1 MSDTDT
7 PSDPSGLHP
16 HQRFGLWVLISLGM
30 LAGALGLLA
39 LVLSERTVT
48 LPDWATAR
56 IEAQVNAGLSP
67 LVLRLDRV
75 GVSLSRRES
84 PQVHL
89 GGVTLTDAA
98 GREVLRLPR
107 ADARLAGGAL
117 LQRRLEVSNLALT
130 GADLTL
136 RRGADGVIDLA
147 LGGTGAPF
155 SLGGSVAEVLDEI
168 DRAFD
173 TPALAPLR
181 AVSVEGLALT
191 YVDARAGR
199 TWRVENGL
207 MTLDQTA
214 ETVAVQAFFSLRG
227 SAPVASE
234 FAFGFT
240 SSKGSPAARFSA
252 SFSDVPSAD
261 IATQSP
267 ALVPLKLIEAPIS
280 GAIRSQIDAA
290 GKIGDLSASLEI
302 GRGALTPPGGAV
314 PIRFDSAQ
322 SYFTYNAQ
330 SGRIELGR
338 LSLDTSALRLAG
350 EGHADLVAP
359 EGGWPE
365 AVVAQVRFSE
375 VGLDPDGVFERPA
388 AFSGGALDI
397 KFELDPFEARI
408 GQLVLTDGEAAYR
421 AAGRVRALPEGWDV
435 AMSADIDRVDYQRLL
450 ALWPVTVAKGA
461 RRWLGRALS
470 AGELYDA
477 HLGLRRPPDGTL
489 RAALGARIRDAE
501 VKFLPEMPPLQGGRG
516 YLAIDDRT
524 LTVAVEGGTVEAPE
538 GGTVDVAG
546 STLQVPDVTEDP
558 ARAVFRLR
566 TDGTIPAALALTGL
580 PPVRLGS
587 RVTLP
592 ANPAEGHARLS
603 TELRLPLIRDL
614 PLTEIGYRV
623 DGVLSD
629 AVSET
634 LVPGRRLEAAALEF
648 RADEDAV
655 SISGEAALDGVPLRA
670 VWTQPTGAG
679 ADGTS
684 QVTGTVE
691 LSQRANAGFGLG
703 LPEDSLSGAARGA
716 FALTLAPDTPP
727 ALTLTS
733 DLAGLGLR
741 LDALRWSKAADRTGR
756 LELTAALGDTPAV
769 ESLSFEAPGL
779 AAEGTVAIKPG
790 GGLDAARFSRVR
802 LGGWL
807 DAAVTLTGQGAGK
820 PPAVAITGGTADL
833 AGAPIGGGAGAGAGA
848 IAVAL
853 DRVRVGD
860 GIELTRVR
868 GRLNGTA
875 GQITGLVAG
884 AAPVEVTLV
893 PARAGMAVRV
903 RASDAGAVLGAAGIY
918 RRASG
923 GTLDLV
929 LNPTGTPGHY
939 DGTAHVE
946 NLRVGGTPVMV
957 ELLSAI
963 SVVGL
968 LELLDGEG
976 LAFTNVEAR
985 FRLVPGAVEIR
996 EGSAIG
1002 PSLGVSLQGV
1012 YLTGSKRMDFRGVL
1026 SPVYMFNGIGSVL
1039 TRKGEGLLG
1048 FNFSLK
1054 GNPADPE
1061 VGVNPLSILTPGM
1074 FRELFRRPAPTLKET
1089 P

>member
-16 HQRFGLWVLISLGM
+16 HQRFGLWVLIGLGM

-75 GVSLSRRES
+75 GVSLSRNES

-98 GREVLRLPR
+98 GRQVLRLPR
-107 ADARLAGGAL
+107 ADARLDGRAL

-267 ALVPLKLIEAPIS
+267 ALAPLRLIEAPIS

-302 GRGALTPPGGAV
+302 GQGALTPPGGAV

-338 LSLDTSALRLAG
+338 LSLDTSALRLSG
-350 EGHADLVAP
+350 EGHADLVAR

-388 AFSGGALDI
+388 AFTGGALDI
-397 KFELDPFEARI
+397 KFQLDPFEARI
-408 GQLVLTDGEAAYR
+408 GQLVLMDGDAAYR
-421 AAGRVRALPEGWDV
+421 ASGRVRALPEGWDV
-435 AMSADIDRVDYQRLL
+435 AMSADLDRVDYRRLL

-461 RRWLGRALS
+461 RHWLDRALS

-477 HLGLRRPPDGTL
+477 HLGLRRPPDGTV
-489 RAALGARIRDAE
+489 RAALGARIRGAE

-524 LTVAVEGGTVEAPE
+524 LTVSVEGGTVEAPE

-558 ARAVFRLR
+558 ARAVFRLK
-566 TDGTIPAALALTGL
+566 TDGTIPAALALTDL
-580 PPVRLGS
+580 PPVRLGA

-592 ANPAEGHARLS
+592 EDPAEGRARLS
-603 TELRLPLIRDL
+603 AELRLPLIRDL

-623 DGVLSD
+623 EGVLSD
-629 AVSET
+629 VVSDT

-655 SISGEAALDGVPLRA
+655 SIAGEAALDGVPLRA
-670 VWTQPTGAG
+670 AWTRPTGAG
-679 ADGTS
+679 AAS
-684 QVTGTVE
+684 QVTGSVE
-691 LSQRANAGFGLG
+691 LSQRANAAFGLG
-703 LPEDSLSGAARGA
+703 LPDDSLSGAARGA
-716 FALTLAPDTPP
+716 FALTLAPDAPP

-741 LDALRWSKAADRTGR
+741 LDALRWSKAPDRTGR
-756 LELTAALGDTPAV
+756 LELAAVLGETPSV

-779 AAEGTVAIKPG
+779 SAEGDITLKPG
-790 GGLDAARFSRVR
+790 GGLDVARFSRVR

-807 DAAVTLTGQGAGK
+807 DASVTLTGQGAGK
-820 PPAVAITGGTADL
+820 APAVAITGGTADL
-833 AGAPIGGGAGAGAGA
+833 AGAPIGGGAGAGSGA

-868 GRLNGTA
+868 GQVNGA
-875 GQITGLVAG
+875 SGQVTGLVAG
-884 AAPVEVTLV
+884 AAPIEATLV

-929 LNPTGTPGHY
+929 LNPAGKPGHY
-939 DGTAHVE
+939 DGTAHIE
-946 NLRVGGTPVMV
+946 NLRVGGTPVTV

-968 LELLDGEG
+968 LELLDGDG
-976 LAFTNVEAR
+976 LAFTNVEAQ

-996 EGSAIG
+996 EGSAVG